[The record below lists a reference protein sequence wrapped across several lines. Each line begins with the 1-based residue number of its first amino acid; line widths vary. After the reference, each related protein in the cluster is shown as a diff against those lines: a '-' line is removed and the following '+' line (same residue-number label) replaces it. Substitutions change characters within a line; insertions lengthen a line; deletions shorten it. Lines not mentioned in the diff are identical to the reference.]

1 MPILYVVEVLIQI
14 YFAVH
19 AVKTG
24 RPYYWLWIII
34 FFPGI
39 GSVIY
44 FIAEIL
50 PDLQANQRIKRQR
63 KTTTYNYYSGS
74 QIRELEKQVELTPSF
89 KNKKDLADAYLHSK
103 KLDQAIA
110 LLEESRQ
117 GAYKNDTGL
126 LESLAKSYFY
136 NRDLQKAKVTWQEL
150 MTLRNRRKDDD
161 YDLLLA
167 RTYEE
172 LGETDRA
179 LATYEAIQKGYTG
192 EEARCRYAMLL
203 KKEGRTEEAHKL
215 FEEIKKNI
223 RLSPTFYKKAQ
234 REWLDIAQRESA

>member
-1 MPILYVVEVLIQI
+1 MPILYLVEVAIQI

-19 AVKTG
+19 VVKTG

-34 FFPGI
+34 LFPGI

-44 FIAEIL
+44 FIAEML
-50 PDLQANQRIKRQR
+50 PDIQANQKIKRQR
-63 KTTTYNYYSGS
+63 KTTTYNYFSGG
-74 QIRELEKQVELTPSF
+74 QIREMEKQVELTPSF

-103 KLDQAIA
+103 RLDDAIA
-110 LLEESRQ
+110 LLEGSRQ

-126 LESLAKSYFY
+126 LESLAKAYFF
-136 NRDLQKAKVTWQEL
+136 NRDLEKAKVTLQEL
-150 MTLRNRRKDDD
+150 LALRNRRKDDD

-172 LGETDRA
+172 LGETERA
-179 LATYEAIQKGYTG
+179 LAAYETMQKGYTG
-192 EEARCRYAMLL
+192 EEALCRYAMLL
-203 KKEGRTEEAHKL
+203 KKEGRIDEANQL

-223 RLSPTFYKKAQ
+223 RLSPKFYQKAQ
-234 REWLDIAQRESA
+234 REWLDIAMREST

>member
-1 MPILYVVEVLIQI
+1 MPILYLVEVAIQI

-39 GSVIY
+39 GCIVY
-44 FIAEIL
+44 FLAELL
-50 PDLQANQRIKRQR
+50 PDIQANQKIKSQR
-63 KTTTYNYYSGS
+63 KTTTYNQFSGR
-74 QIRELEKQVELTPSF
+74 QIRELEKQLELTPSF

-103 KLDQAIA
+103 RLDQAIA
-110 LLEESRQ
+110 LLEEARQ
-117 GAYKNDTGL
+117 GAYKQNIGL
-126 LESLAKSYFY
+126 LESLSKAYFF
-136 NRDLQKAKVTWQEL
+136 NRDLESAKLTLQEL
-150 MTLRNRRKDDD
+150 MEIRGRRKDDD

-179 LATYEAIQKGYTG
+179 LDTYAAIQKGYTG
-192 EEARCRYAMLL
+192 EEARCRYAMML
-203 KKEGRTEEAHKL
+203 KEQGRTEEANDL
-215 FEEIKKNI
+215 FEQIKKNI
-223 RLSPTFYKKAQ
+223 RLSPRFYQKAQ
-234 REWLDIAQRESA
+234 RKWLDIALRESG